1 MPASRTV
8 PGLPA
13 EPAAEG
19 LPRTILTDGCRGS
32 PKTTISLFLAF
43 LRIRILMTAT
53 LTRGFGLAAA

>member
-1 MPASRTV
+1 MPASWTV

-13 EPAAEG
+13 EPAKG
-19 LPRTILTDGCRGS
+19 LPRTILTGGWRGS
-32 PKTTISLFLAF
+32 PNTTISLFLAC